1 VKCVSPIPV
10 DKREG
15 RYRQVLGQ
23 GARRRTRM
31 ASSDG
36 FFKLSIADDDGFKTP
51 AEASAYRRAEW
62 EAERKELLQSLDSAL
77 STGFSGLR
85 QDMDEQTRVLARVVE
100 EMALIRER
108 MTALEAP
115 HGGGNPSEQAEQR
128 GKAPL
133 DRIRNKEAR
142 EFWEEVFGDQEEVKW
157 ALFEVCLAQKYKWL
171 KEVSAASGMWA
182 IQEALDVEARG
193 VVTLT
198 AYAALTNMLGLRAA
212 LAELLPRAVSKQE
225 GFTCLMHAAN
235 HGKSLALVKELCEL
249 GGRDLI
255 FARTKDGSTC
265 LFCAAWSGHVEIAQY
280 LCEVGGKALFNAM
293 QQDHWTPLAIAR
305 QRGNAAMERALEE
318 AERAWA

>member
-1 VKCVSPIPV
+1 
-10 DKREG
+10 
-15 RYRQVLGQ
+15 
-23 GARRRTRM
+23 M

-36 FFKLSIADDDGFKTP
+36 IFTLNIPDDESFKTP
-51 AEASAYRRAEW
+51 AEAATYRRADW

-77 STGFSGLR
+77 SAGFAGLR

-115 HGGGNPSEQAEQR
+115 AGRSEPAGLEEQR
-128 GKAPL
+128 GKSHL
-133 DRIRNKEAR
+133 DKIRNKEAR

-182 IQEALDVEARG
+182 IQEALDLESKG
-193 VVTLT
+193 IVTVT
-198 AYAALTNMLGLRAA
+198 AYAALTNMLGLRQA

-225 GFTCLMHAAN
+225 GFTCLMHASN
-235 HGKSLALVKELCEL
+235 HGKSLELVEELCEL

-265 LFCAAWSGHVEIAQY
+265 LFCAAWSGHVDIARY
-280 LCEVGGKALFNAM
+280 LCKAGGKALFNAM

-305 QRGNAAMERALEE
+305 QRGNTAMEKALEE
-318 AERAWA
+318 EERAWS

>member
-1 VKCVSPIPV
+1 LHRGL
-10 DKREG
+10 REG
-15 RYRQVLGQ
+15 WPAVGWSERQTGDK
-23 GARRRTRM
+23 GRTESM

-36 FFKLSIADDDGFKTP
+36 FFKLSLADDESCYKTP
-51 AEASAYRRAEW
+51 GEVTNYRRAEW
-62 EAERKELLQSLDSAL
+62 EEERKELLQTLDAAL
-77 STGFSGLR
+77 STGFAGLR
-85 QDMDEQTRVLARVVE
+85 QDMDEQTRVLARVVD
-100 EMALIRER
+100 EMALIRDR
-108 MTALEAP
+108 MAALEAP
-115 HGGGNPSEQAEQR
+115 GGNAGAASEGEKR
-128 GKAPL
+128 DKAPL
-133 DRIRNKEAR
+133 ERIRNKEAR
-142 EFWEEVFGDQEEVKW
+142 EFWEDVFGDQEEVKW

-171 KEVSAASGMWA
+171 KEVGAASGMWA
-182 IQEALDVEARG
+182 IQEALDIDAKG

-198 AYAALTNMLGLRAA
+198 AYAALTNLLGLRQA

-235 HGKSLALVKELCEL
+235 HGKSLDLVKELCEL

-280 LCEVGGKALFNAM
+280 LCKVGGKALFNAM

-318 AERAWA
+318 EQKGW